1 MYTGGILSRD
11 GIKKCLSFK
20 MKWSYRM
27 KRPNTPL
34 DKKKTAKTEALGI
47 LTNSERFYII
57 NTHKDT
63 NLFLRDTS
71 LQ

>member
-1 MYTGGILSRD
+1 
-11 GIKKCLSFK
+11 
-20 MKWSYRM
+20 M
-27 KRPNTPL
+27 KRPKIPL
-34 DKKKTAKTEALGI
+34 DKKKTTKTETLSI

-71 LQ
+71 LQQ

>member
-1 MYTGGILSRD
+1 
-11 GIKKCLSFK
+11 
-20 MKWSYRM
+20 M
-27 KRPNTPL
+27 KRSKIPL
-34 DKKKTAKTEALGI
+34 DKKKTTKTETLISI

-71 LQ
+71 LQQ

>member
-1 MYTGGILSRD
+1 MYTGDILSRD
-11 GIKKCLSFK
+11 EIKKCLCFK
-20 MKWSYRM
+20 KKWSFRM
-27 KRPNTPL
+27 KMPNTPL
-34 DKKKTAKTEALGI
+34 AKKKTAKTEALSI

-63 NLFLRDTS
+63 NLSLRDTS

>member
-1 MYTGGILSRD
+1 
-11 GIKKCLSFK
+11 
-20 MKWSYRM
+20 M

>member
-1 MYTGGILSRD
+1 
-11 GIKKCLSFK
+11 
-20 MKWSYRM
+20 M
-27 KRPNTPL
+27 KRLNTPL
-34 DKKKTAKTEALGI
+34 AKKKTAKTEALSI

-63 NLFLRDTS
+63 NLSLRDTS